1 MKQKAFLGDDKILSI
16 EILQTGWTG
25 LCTKISFKFFT
36 KERLMFNLK
45 FNDKLNQ
52 SDIPEPYLYLTS
64 ERNSYGILPY
74 SWNFGVKTKL
84 LANGAEQEFAISGTK
99 RKFLNVTKTCSK
111 YQADVCE
118 QRIIENYNYSSCN
131 EKCLALTV
139 PLPKNL
145 ASKFKQ
151 NCNKVSDYKCMRLA
165 LNGAIFKAQS
175 ECVGHCTTY
184 EFTSESTFFVR
195 VDESTKRQRQWTM
208 FFRGNGNHSYSVSLN

>member
-1 MKQKAFLGDDKILSI
+1 MKQEAILGDDKILNV

-25 LCTKISFKFFT
+25 LCTKISFNFFT
-36 KERLMFNLK
+36 TERLMFKLL

-99 RKFLNVTKTCSK
+99 RKYLNVTKTCSK
-111 YQADVCE
+111 YQADICE
-118 QRIIENYNYSSCN
+118 QKIIENYNYSSCN

-151 NCNKVSDYKCMRLA
+151 NCTKVSDYTCMRTA
-165 LNGAIFKAQS
+165 LNEAIGQAQKQ
-175 ECVGHCTTY
+175 CVGHCTTY

-195 VDESTKRQRQWTM
+195 VDESTKHHRSWTM
-208 FFRGNGNHSYSVSLN
+208 FFRGNGKIIIDF